1 MYGFGDNMKLTQKDK
16 KLIEMASDLVKS
28 NSDLYP
34 PESPHVGAIL
44 LAKSG
49 KVYKGINI
57 LTSHAICAE
66 QVAIGQALACGERE
80 FDTIVSVSL
89 DSAGNT
95 EVVSPCGVCR
105 YLFDKLGKDL
115 FIIVRDVEN
124 NINLKVKPG
133 DLLPYRYERAEE

>member
-1 MYGFGDNMKLTQKDK
+1 MRITQKDK
-16 KLIEMASDLVKS
+16 KLIEMASELAKS

-34 PESPHVGAIL
+34 PKSPHVACVL

-66 QVAIGQALACGERE
+66 QIAIGQALTCGERK
-80 FDTIVSVSL
+80 FDTMVSVTL

-105 YLFDKLGKDL
+105 YLFDKLGFDL
-115 FIIVRDVEN
+115 DIIVRDVDKN
-124 NINLKVKPG
+124 MNLKVKPA
-133 DLLPYRYERAEE
+133 DLLPYRYERAEK

>member
-1 MYGFGDNMKLTQKDK
+1 MKLNQKDK
-16 KLIEMASDLVKS
+16 KLIEMASELVKA
-28 NSDLYP
+28 NNDLYP
-34 PESPHVGAIL
+34 PECPHVGCIL

-49 KVYKGINI
+49 KTYKGINI
-57 LTSHAICAE
+57 LSSHAICAE

-105 YLFDKLGKDL
+105 YLFDKLNLD
-115 FIIVRDVEN
+115 IHVIVRDVEN
-124 NINLKVKPG
+124 NMNLKVKPA
-133 DLLPYRYERAEE
+133 DLLPYRYERIED

>member
-1 MYGFGDNMKLTQKDK
+1 MKLTQKDK
-16 KLIEMASDLVKS
+16 KLIEMASELVKS

-34 PESPHVGAIL
+34 PECPHVGAIL

-49 KVYKGINI
+49 KFYKGINI
-57 LTSHAICAE
+57 LTSHSICAE

-89 DSAGNT
+89 DSSGNT

-105 YLFDKLGKDL
+105 YLLDKLNMDL
-115 FIIVRDVEN
+115 YVIVRDVEN
-124 NINLKVKPG
+124 NLNLKVKPNE
-133 DLLPYRYERAEE
+133 LLPYRYERAEDEN